1 MYVRMAEFTQ
11 KHFLTVN
18 AGSNAD
24 MPHPEDGPT
33 PSLCLTL

>member
-11 KHFLTVN
+11 KHFLVPVN

-24 MPHPEDGPT
+24 MPHPEDGP
-33 PSLCLTL
+33 SLCLTL